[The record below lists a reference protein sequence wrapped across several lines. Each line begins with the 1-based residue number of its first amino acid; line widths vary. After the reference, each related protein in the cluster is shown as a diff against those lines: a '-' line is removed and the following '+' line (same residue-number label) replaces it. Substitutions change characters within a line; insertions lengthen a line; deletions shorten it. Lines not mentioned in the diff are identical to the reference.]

1 MGSGVGA
8 AATVS
13 DMLSGQS
20 WATVGGGAALAV
32 VGGAALAARAF
43 VVPPRLRLKGKVV
56 IITGGSSG
64 IGKAVAKVR
73 SEPSCLVHECMHVCV
88 CAMPPLG
95 RGLIRTAAD
104 VITTGGAGPRCARHS
119 CGQGQKQARGYV
131 FVGASDGCF
140 VH

>member
-8 AATVS
+8 AAVVS
-13 DMLSGQS
+13 NMLSGQR
-20 WATVGGGAALAV
+20 WATVGGGAALAI

-43 VVPPRLRLKGKVV
+43 IIPSRLRLKGKVV

-73 SEPSCLVHECMHVCV
+73 SELPAPSRMYACMYVSCLPRGTDSFELSSISPQKEVLDHGAHVILV
-88 CAMPPLG
+88 
-95 RGLIRTAAD
+95 
-104 VITTGGAGPRCARHS
+104 ARDKS
-119 CGQGQKQARGYV
+119 KLESTFSR
-131 FVGASDGCF
+131 VGDGCI